1 MINRQL
7 TLKFGA
13 LTNDDLIQSSNY
25 PSSAISGMIFGSDLA
40 RSWTQGS
47 ADVESVPP
55 NFLIR
60 HLPSLFN
67 LKKIQI
73 QDAPW
78 LSGEDVHFILWNCP
92 RVSEV
97 DFRHSG
103 KLRIDH
109 ASVVSGKMARWAIP
123 WAMKGSRKE
132 FAAIIT
138 ASLASDS
145 LASQQSKRGALN
157 LLLESTLCQTEGRA
171 HISLKAPRGV
181 P

>member
-7 TLKFGA
+7 KLKFGA
-13 LTNDDLIQSSNY
+13 LTNDDLIESSNY
-25 PSSAISGMIFGSDLA
+25 PSSAISGMVFGSDIA

-47 ADVESVPP
+47 ADVQSVPP

-60 HLPSLFN
+60 HLPSLLN
-67 LKKIQI
+67 LRKIQI

-78 LSGEDVHFILWNCP
+78 LSGEDVHFLLWNCP
-92 RVSEV
+92 RVSKV

-109 ASVVSGKMARWAIP
+109 ALVVSRKMARWAIP

-132 FAAIIT
+132 CAAILP
-138 ASLASDS
+138 ASLASES
-145 LASQQSKRGALN
+145 LATVS
-157 LLLESTLCQTEGRA
+157 RA
-171 HISLKAPRGV
+171 REAQ
-181 P
+181 